1 MDCRLSCW
9 FWDFYWGKNLIFCVV
24 LLFVLFDLG
33 GYYAL

>member
-24 LLFVLFDLG
+24 LLFDLG